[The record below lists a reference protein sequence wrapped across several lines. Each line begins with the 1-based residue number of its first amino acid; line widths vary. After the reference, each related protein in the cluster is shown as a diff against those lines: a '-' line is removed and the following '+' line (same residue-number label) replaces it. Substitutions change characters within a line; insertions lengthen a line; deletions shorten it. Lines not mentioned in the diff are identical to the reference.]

1 MLVATVMEKK
11 KIKVR
16 RIRSTGNQ
24 GRTVCNLKSS
34 QGTSL
39 KR

>member
-1 MLVATVMEKK
+1 MLVTTVMEK

-34 QGTSL
+34 QGASL